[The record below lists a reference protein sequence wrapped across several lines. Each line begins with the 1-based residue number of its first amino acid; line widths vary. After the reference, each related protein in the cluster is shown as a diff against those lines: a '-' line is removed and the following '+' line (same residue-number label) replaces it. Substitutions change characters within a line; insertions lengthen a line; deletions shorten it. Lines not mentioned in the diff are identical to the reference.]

1 MSKKYS
7 KKKIKI
13 YVFHPYSGK
22 GGADLSISRLINGLS
37 YKKYEI
43 DFLSLNTPLIKKKIF
58 KKIKFVKINSHRTL
72 FSFIKIINHI
82 KEDKKEYLK
91 KIFISN
97 QYFANIL
104 SVIFLK
110 HIKDIKIV
118 LLERNHIDEFKYY
131 KNFTDFIKKK
141 IIRTFMVFFY
151 SRADKIVGNSFDLS
165 RSLQKLVKTNIHTI
179 YNPCYFPSNNNKKKT
194 YNNNQINILN
204 VARLELQKDH
214 LTLLKA
220 INNLKDN
227 IKFKLNIIGYG
238 SQLFKIQKYIEN
250 NNLKG
255 LVHLHTNV
263 SNTLKFFK
271 KADLFVLSSVYEGFP
286 NVLVEAAQNNVP
298 IISTKCNSGPREIL
312 LNGKGGEL
320 VNIKD
325 HLKISQKIEYKHIE
339 LIVID
344 GGSGLKTTKILKKY
358 NKKIDFWISKKDK
371 GMWDAWNKGLKLS
384 ER

>member
-1 MSKKYS
+1 M
-7 KKKIKI
+7 
-13 YVFHPYSGK
+13 
-22 GGADLSISRLINGLS
+22 
-37 YKKYEI
+37 
-43 DFLSLNTPLIKKKIF
+43 
-58 KKIKFVKINSHRTL
+58 
-72 FSFIKIINHI
+72 
-82 KEDKKEYLK
+82 
-91 KIFISN
+91 
-97 QYFANIL
+97 
-104 SVIFLK
+104 K

-131 KNFTDFIKKK
+131 KNFIDFIKKK
-141 IIRTFMVFFY
+141 IIKTLMVFFY
-151 SRADKIVGNSFDLS
+151 SKADKIVGNSLDLS

-179 YNPCYFPSNNNKKKT
+179 YNPCYFPSTNNKKKT
-194 YNNNQINILN
+194 YNDNQINILN

-227 IKFKLNIIGYG
+227 IKFKLNIVGYG

-325 HLKISQKIEYKHIE
+325 YLKISQKIEMFSKNK
-339 LIVID
+339 
-344 GGSGLKTTKILKKY
+344 KTFIKRAKFCKKNLYRFDNKY
-358 NKKIDFWISKKDK
+358 NLSKFENLFDK
-371 GMWDAWNKGLKLS
+371 L
-384 ER
+384 